1 MSCLEYTEKQNR
13 ANSVYLWPTAVVAQL
28 VEPQI
33 VTLVVAGSSPV
44 DRPSYLR
51 RDGLPIMA
59 YVVSTGGIFGARHSR
74 PTFYLTWILMR
85 PEQSAPSMLAVLGK
99 QLRVYQWV
107 KNVLLFVPIALAHEL
122 HDTQALI
129 SVLFGFV
136 AFSCTASTVY
146 IINDISDV
154 EHDRMHPRKR
164 HRPLAAGHISVPAA
178 IALAGV
184 LLACAVAIT
193 VTLMPPA
200 FAGWLA
206 CYAVVTTVYSF
217 VIKRLVLIDVIALA
231 GLYSLRIAAGG
242 AAADVPVS
250 TWLLGFSL
258 FLFMSLAFLKRYTE
272 LLDTIERDGRTVS
285 GRGYHVGDADFVLVA
300 GAALGFVAILVFT
313 RYLDAQQVR
322 DLYKHP
328 EYLWLI
334 TPCLVYWVSH
344 LWLRAH
350 RGEMHDDPI
359 VFAAR
364 DGASWIVGAA
374 IVVITIAASL

>member
-1 MSCLEYTEKQNR
+1 
-13 ANSVYLWPTAVVAQL
+13 
-28 VEPQI
+28 
-33 VTLVVAGSSPV
+33 
-44 DRPSYLR
+44 
-51 RDGLPIMA
+51 MA
-59 YVVSTGGIFGARHSR
+59 FVFYGGGIFVALPKDADVVSR
-74 PTFYLTWILMR
+74 TWMIMS
-85 PEQSAPSMLAVLGK
+85 PEQTSPSLLAVIGK

-107 KNVLLFVPIALAHEL
+107 KNLLLVVPIALAHQL
-122 HDTQALI
+122 QDTQALI
-129 SVLFGFV
+129 SVLFGFL

-146 IINDISDV
+146 IINDIADV
-154 EHDRMHPRKR
+154 EHDRLHPRKR

-178 IALAGV
+178 IALAA
-184 LLACAVAIT
+184 LLLTGAIMIT
-193 VTLMPPA
+193 VLVMPPA

-206 CYAVVTTVYSF
+206 FYAVVTTAYSF
-217 VIKRLVLIDVIALA
+217 VLKRMVLVDVIALA

-242 AAADVPVS
+242 AAAEVPVS

-272 LLDTIERDGRTVS
+272 LLDTIEREGRTVS

-300 GAALGFVAILVFT
+300 GAALGYVAILVFT
-313 RYLDAQQVR
+313 RYLDAEQVR
-322 DLYKHP
+322 NLYTHP

-334 TPCLVYWVSH
+334 APCLVYWVSH

-364 DGASWIVGAA
+364 DAASWVVGAA
-374 IVVITIAASL
+374 VVAITIAASL

>member
-1 MSCLEYTEKQNR
+1 MSSEAT
-13 ANSVYLWPTAVVAQL
+13 
-28 VEPQI
+28 
-33 VTLVVAGSSPV
+33 
-44 DRPSYLR
+44 
-51 RDGLPIMA
+51 
-59 YVVSTGGIFGARHSR
+59 
-74 PTFYLTWILMR
+74 
-85 PEQSAPSMLAVLGK
+85 APSLFSLLGK

-107 KNVLLFVPIALAHEL
+107 KNVLLVVPIALAHQL
-122 HDTQALI
+122 HDFDSLVN
-129 SVLFGFV
+129 VLFGVV
-136 AFSCTASTVY
+136 AFCFTASTVY
-146 IINDISDV
+146 IINDIADV
-154 EHDRMHPRKR
+154 EHDRVHPRKR
-164 HRPLAAGHISVPAA
+164 FRPLAAGHLSVPLA
-178 IALAGV
+178 IALAAV
-184 LLACAVAIT
+184 LLTSAVVIT
-193 VTLMPPA
+193 ITLMPVA

-206 CYAVVTTVYSF
+206 FYAIVTTAYSF

-300 GAALGFVAILVFT
+300 GAALGFVAVLVFT

-322 DLYKHP
+322 DLYTHP

-334 TPCLVYWVSH
+334 APCLVYWISH

-364 DGASWIVGAA
+364 DAASWIVGAA
-374 IVVITIAASL
+374 VVGITIAASL

>member
-1 MSCLEYTEKQNR
+1 MS
-13 ANSVYLWPTAVVAQL
+13 
-28 VEPQI
+28 
-33 VTLVVAGSSPV
+33 
-44 DRPSYLR
+44 
-51 RDGLPIMA
+51 
-59 YVVSTGGIFGARHSR
+59 
-74 PTFYLTWILMR
+74 

-107 KNVLLFVPIALAHEL
+107 KNVLLVVPIALAHQL
-122 HDTQALI
+122 NDTQALLH
-129 SVLFGFV
+129 VLFGFF
-136 AFSCTASTVY
+136 AFSFTASTVY
-146 IINDISDV
+146 IVNDIADV
-154 EHDRMHPRKR
+154 EHDRLHPRKR
-164 HRPLAAGHISVPAA
+164 HRPLAAGHISVPVALGLAA
-178 IALAGV
+178 LLLTSAIVITALV
-184 LLACAVAIT
+184 
-193 VTLMPPA
+193 MPPA

-206 CYAVVTTVYSF
+206 FYAVVTTAYSF
-217 VIKRLVLIDVIALA
+217 VIKRMVLVDVIALA

-272 LLDTIERDGRTVS
+272 LLDTIEREGRTVS

-300 GAALGFVAILVFT
+300 GAALGYVAILVFT
-313 RYLDAQQVR
+313 RYLDAEQVR
-322 DLYKHP
+322 NLYVHP

-334 TPCLVYWVSH
+334 APCLVYWVSH

-364 DGASWIVGAA
+364 DAASWVVGAA
-374 IVVITIAASL
+374 VVGITIAASL

>member
-1 MSCLEYTEKQNR
+1 M
-13 ANSVYLWPTAVVAQL
+13 
-28 VEPQI
+28 
-33 VTLVVAGSSPV
+33 TLVVAGSSPV
-44 DRPSYLR
+44 DRPPYQR
-51 RDGLPIMA
+51 RDGFPIMA
-59 YVVSTGGIFGARHSR
+59 FVVYGGGIFVALHARS
-74 PTFYLTWILMR
+74 TFYRTWIPMR
-85 PEQSAPSMLAVLGK
+85 SEQSAPSMLAVLGK

-107 KNVLLFVPIALAHEL
+107 KNVLLVVPIALAHEL

-129 SVLFGFV
+129 SVLFGFL

-146 IINDISDV
+146 IINDIADV

-164 HRPLAAGHISVPAA
+164 HRPLAAGHLSVPVAV
-178 IALAGV
+178 ALAGL
-184 LLACAVAIT
+184 LLACAIT
-193 VTLMPPA
+193 ITITLMPPA

-206 CYAVVTTVYSF
+206 FYAVVTTAYSF

-322 DLYKHP
+322 DLYTHP

-334 TPCLVYWVSH
+334 APCLVFWVSH

-364 DGASWIVGAA
+364 DAASWVVGAA

>member
-1 MSCLEYTEKQNR
+1 M
-13 ANSVYLWPTAVVAQL
+13 AFVVY
-28 VEPQI
+28 
-33 VTLVVAGSSPV
+33 G
-44 DRPSYLR
+44 
-51 RDGLPIMA
+51 
-59 YVVSTGGIFGARHSR
+59 GGIFVALPKDADVVSR
-74 PTFYLTWILMR
+74 TWMIMS
-85 PEQSAPSMLAVLGK
+85 PEQTAPSLLAVLGK
-99 QLRVYQWV
+99 QLRVYHWV
-107 KNVLLFVPIALAHEL
+107 KNLLLVVPIALAHQL
-122 HDTQALI
+122 QDTQALI
-129 SVLFGFV
+129 SVLFGFL

-146 IINDISDV
+146 IINDIADV
-154 EHDRMHPRKR
+154 EHDRLHPRKR

-178 IALAGV
+178 IALAA
-184 LLACAVAIT
+184 LLLTGAIMIT
-193 VTLMPPA
+193 VLVLPPA

-206 CYAVVTTVYSF
+206 FYAVVTTAYSF
-217 VIKRLVLIDVIALA
+217 VLKRMVLVDVIALA

-272 LLDTIERDGRTVS
+272 LLDTIEREGRTVS

-300 GAALGFVAILVFT
+300 GAALGYVAILVFT
-313 RYLDAQQVR
+313 RYLDAEQVR
-322 DLYKHP
+322 NLYTHP

-334 TPCLVYWVSH
+334 APCLVYWVSH

-364 DGASWIVGAA
+364 DAASWVVGAA
-374 IVVITIAASL
+374 VVAITIAASM

>member
-1 MSCLEYTEKQNR
+1 M
-13 ANSVYLWPTAVVAQL
+13 
-28 VEPQI
+28 
-33 VTLVVAGSSPV
+33 
-44 DRPSYLR
+44 
-51 RDGLPIMA
+51 
-59 YVVSTGGIFGARHSR
+59 
-74 PTFYLTWILMR
+74 
-85 PEQSAPSMLAVLGK
+85 
-99 QLRVYQWV
+99 
-107 KNVLLFVPIALAHEL
+107 
-122 HDTQALI
+122 
-129 SVLFGFV
+129 
-136 AFSCTASTVY
+136 
-146 IINDISDV
+146 
-154 EHDRMHPRKR
+154 
-164 HRPLAAGHISVPAA
+164 
-178 IALAGV
+178 
-184 LLACAVAIT
+184 
-193 VTLMPPA
+193 
-200 FAGWLA
+200 
-206 CYAVVTTVYSF
+206 
-217 VIKRLVLIDVIALA
+217 LIDVIALA

>member
-1 MSCLEYTEKQNR
+1 MSSE
-13 ANSVYLWPTAVVAQL
+13 A
-28 VEPQI
+28 
-33 VTLVVAGSSPV
+33 
-44 DRPSYLR
+44 
-51 RDGLPIMA
+51 
-59 YVVSTGGIFGARHSR
+59 
-74 PTFYLTWILMR
+74 
-85 PEQSAPSMLAVLGK
+85 SAPSLFSLLGK

-107 KNVLLFVPIALAHEL
+107 KNVLLIVPIALAHEL
-122 HDTQALI
+122 HDVHSLVN
-129 SVLFGFV
+129 VLFGLV
-136 AFSCTASTVY
+136 AFCFTASTVY
-146 IINDISDV
+146 IINDIADV
-154 EHDRMHPRKR
+154 EHDRLHPRKR
-164 HRPLAAGHISVPAA
+164 NRPLAAGHLSVPLA
-178 IALAGV
+178 IALATV
-184 LLACAVAIT
+184 LLTSAVVITIT
-193 VTLMPPA
+193 VMPIA

-206 CYAVVTTVYSF
+206 FYAVVTTAYSF

-300 GAALGFVAILVFT
+300 GAALGFVAVLVFT

-322 DLYKHP
+322 DLYIHP

-334 TPCLVYWVSH
+334 APCLVYWISH

-364 DGASWIVGAA
+364 DAASWIVGAA
-374 IVVITIAASL
+374 VVGITIAASI

>member
-1 MSCLEYTEKQNR
+1 MS
-13 ANSVYLWPTAVVAQL
+13 
-28 VEPQI
+28 
-33 VTLVVAGSSPV
+33 
-44 DRPSYLR
+44 
-51 RDGLPIMA
+51 
-59 YVVSTGGIFGARHSR
+59 
-74 PTFYLTWILMR
+74 

-107 KNVLLFVPIALAHEL
+107 KNMLLVVPIALAHQL
-122 HDTQALI
+122 HDTQALLH
-129 SVLFGFV
+129 VLFGFF
-136 AFSCTASTVY
+136 AFSFAASTVY
-146 IINDISDV
+146 IVNDIADV
-154 EHDRMHPRKR
+154 EHDRLHPRKR

-178 IALAGV
+178 LGLAAL
-184 LLACAVAIT
+184 LLTSAIVIT
-193 VTLMPPA
+193 VLVMPPA

-206 CYAVVTTVYSF
+206 FYAVVTTAYSF
-217 VIKRLVLIDVIALA
+217 VIKRMVLVDVIALA

-272 LLDTIERDGRTVS
+272 LLDTIEREGRTVS

-300 GAALGFVAILVFT
+300 GAALGYVAILVFT
-313 RYLDAQQVR
+313 RYLDAEQVR
-322 DLYKHP
+322 NLYVHP

-334 TPCLVYWVSH
+334 APCLVYWVSH

-364 DGASWIVGAA
+364 DAASWVVGAA
-374 IVVITIAASL
+374 VVGITIAASL

>member
-1 MSCLEYTEKQNR
+1 M
-13 ANSVYLWPTAVVAQL
+13 AFVVY
-28 VEPQI
+28 
-33 VTLVVAGSSPV
+33 G
-44 DRPSYLR
+44 
-51 RDGLPIMA
+51 
-59 YVVSTGGIFGARHSR
+59 GGIFVALPKDADVVSR
-74 PTFYLTWILMR
+74 TWMIMS
-85 PEQSAPSMLAVLGK
+85 PEQTAPSLLAVLGK

-107 KNVLLFVPIALAHEL
+107 KNLLLVVPIALAHQL
-122 HDTQALI
+122 QDTQALI
-129 SVLFGFV
+129 SVLFGFL

-146 IINDISDV
+146 IINDIADV
-154 EHDRMHPRKR
+154 EHDRLHPRKR

-178 IALAGV
+178 IALAA
-184 LLACAVAIT
+184 LLLTGAIMIT
-193 VTLMPPA
+193 VLVMPPA

-206 CYAVVTTVYSF
+206 FYAVVTTAYSF
-217 VIKRLVLIDVIALA
+217 VLKRMVLVDVVALA

-272 LLDTIERDGRTVS
+272 LLDTIEREGRTVS

-300 GAALGFVAILVFT
+300 GAALGYVAILVFT
-313 RYLDAQQVR
+313 RYLDAEQVR
-322 DLYKHP
+322 NLYTHP

-334 TPCLVYWVSH
+334 APCLVYWVSH

-364 DGASWIVGAA
+364 DAASWVVGAA
-374 IVVITIAASL
+374 VVAITIAASM